1 MESVAGPLTRAGDAH
16 PTPTCEVYF
25 ENMIDPTRT
34 GVYIV
39 QMGNRLHA
47 DNVSFPNFKEFT
59 LQTATEY
66 LKCQCNFDPDV
77 HCLSFLTKDYEGCT
91 HRVYIWCEEQ
101 WKSSF
106 KFYGSKMKY
115 LIGKMPEVDGCE

>member
-1 MESVAGPLTRAGDAH
+1 MESAAGLLARGDNGH
-16 PTPTCEVYF
+16 PNPTCEVYF
-25 ENMIDPTRT
+25 ENMVDPTRT

-39 QMGNRLHA
+39 QMSTGIQAGDL
-47 DNVSFPNFKEFT
+47 SFPNFKEFT

-66 LKCQCNFDPDV
+66 LKCQCNFDPDR
-77 HCLSFLTKDYEGCT
+77 HCLSFLIKDYENCT

-106 KFYGSKMKY
+106 RFYGSKMKY